1 MNKWAVLLVV
11 LGFLTASCIILQPVK
26 ADSGAIVVPD
36 DYVTIQSAVDA
47 AMDGDH
53 IYVRNGFYHEN
64 LLVNKSI
71 SLIGEDWER
80 TVIDGN
86 WSQNYLRP
94 ITIVHNDVTVRR
106 FALVDSWQGV
116 CLDKVSGCSIS
127 GNKILNNHYGV
138 VLTSATENN
147 ITANVI
153 SSVKFGAYGIQ
164 LNRASNNNI
173 QENQLTNLSEGIAV
187 LDDFHS
193 PDAVILSKS
202 NSILGNNIINCTDK
216 AVWFK
221 FTKENLFVG
230 NTIANSTIG
239 LAVMWTDNNIVYQN
253 NFVGNVKQVAGGP
266 EPIFS
271 GGSGV
276 RYSICQWDDGRE
288 GNYWS
293 DYNGMDANRDGIGDT
308 PYIVNEKNTD
318 NFPLVNPTATPELTS
333 PAVDANFPLPTAT
346 ASAPAV
352 SPTATQPNPEPFPT
366 GQLIAA
372 TASIAVATVGLLVF
386 FKKYKH

>member
-1 MNKWAVLLVV
+1 MNKWIILFFV
-11 LGFLTASCIILQPVK
+11 LGFLTASCIVLQPVK

-47 AMDGDH
+47 AMDGDR
-53 IYVRNGFYHEN
+53 IYVRNGIYHEN
-64 LLVNKSI
+64 VLVNKSV

-94 ITIVHNDVTVRR
+94 MTITHDNVTVTT
-106 FALVDSWQGV
+106 FGLVDSWQGIS
-116 CLDKVSGCSIS
+116 LDKASGCNITQ
-127 GNKILNNHYGV
+127 NKILNNHYGI
-138 VLTSATENN
+138 VLT
-147 ITANVI
+147 TASRNTIAANEI

-173 QENQLTNLSEGIAV
+173 QGNQLTNLSEGIAV
-187 LDDFHS
+187 LDDLHL
-193 PDAVILSKS
+193 PNEVIQSKS
-202 NSILGNNIINCTDK
+202 NNIADNNIVNCSDK

-239 LAVMWTDNNIVYQN
+239 LAFMWTDNNIVYQN
-253 NFVGNVKQVAGGP
+253 NFVDNTKQVAGGP

-271 GGSGV
+271 GGNGV
-276 RYSICQWDDGRE
+276 RYSICQWDDGGE
-288 GNYWS
+288 GNFWS
-293 DYNGMDANRDGIGDT
+293 DYNGTDANRDGIGDT

-318 NFPLVNPTATPELTS
+318 NYPIVNPTTTPELNL
-333 PAVDANFPLPTAT
+333 PAVDDDFPSASSTPTAQ
-346 ASAPAV
+346 P
-352 SPTATQPNPEPFPT
+352 PNPEPFPT
-366 GQLIAA
+366 GQLVAVS
-372 TASIAVATVGLLVF
+372 ASIAVATVGLFVF
-386 FKKYKH
+386 FKKSKH